1 MNSPLKCLKNYT
13 ILLTQNLSYCLAI
26 RMVVYNFE
34 HLSITNNDRDFSTFI
49 VYVIYIDLKVMKTE
63 WG

>member
-13 ILLTQNLSYCLAI
+13 IFLTQNLSYCLAI